1 MVKKNPVCSIFVL
14 VALLFPLRTTCKNVD
29 IDDILDTLGLEG
41 QYGQMA
47 QIDIAT
53 LLSDDATH
61 LKQGL
66 LDHYIGELGVGSVL
80 NNVAKGEKIW
90 TISDFRKA
98 AIQIQETAKKF
109 NRPPVIWGLDSVHG
123 ANYLYNTITTPQP
136 LNLAASFNTSL
147 SYQAGKWASIDTR
160 RAGISWLFSPLL
172 GLSWKPNWSRV
183 YETFGEDPVL
193 VAKMAK
199 AMIEGIQEKD
209 NDNSTLI
216 PSQAAACAKHW
227 VGYSMPHN
235 GHDRAPSWIPIRHLY
250 QYFLPPWKYVID
262 QVDTVMESYT
272 EIDGVPNVANQFTL
286 NHVLRQELG
295 FEGMVVSDYHEI
307 FNLFEWHHT
316 ASNRTN
322 ALKKAIE
329 EGSVDMSM
337 IANEPDDYFNA
348 MESFDQNVG
357 YQARIRT
364 SAERILKLKQK
375 LNMFDEAFRMDEHSE
390 NTTDSVGPSDDDIK
404 AAIDMTVQSIILAE
418 NKNEILPLDLLEPH
432 KVLVTGPTSNSLA
445 YQSGGWTWQWQGVE
459 AGREKEWF
467 SSYGNTVLEAIQEEA
482 LYGNWQV
489 SYSCG
494 VDILGNSCD
503 LEDIDET
510 QGTTGG
516 DILDTIKGWVGKG
529 DGGSNESIK
538 RAMNL
543 AKDMDVIIVCIG
555 EENYAEKPGDIRSL
569 LLPPGQYDLIAGL
582 RHAAPHAKIVT
593 VVSWT

>member
-1 MVKKNPVCSIFVL
+1 MVKKNPFCSIFVL

-29 IDDILDTLGLEG
+29 IDEILDTLGIEG

-209 NDNSTLI
+209 DDNSTLI

-235 GHDRAPSWIPIRHLY
+235 GHDRAPSWIP
-250 QYFLPPWKYVID
+250 
-262 QVDTVMESYT
+262 T
-272 EIDGVPNVANQFTL
+272 
-286 NHVLRQELG
+286 
-295 FEGMVVSDYHEI
+295 
-307 FNLFEWHHT
+307 
-316 ASNRTN
+316 RT
-322 ALKKAIE
+322 
-329 EGSVDMSM
+329 
-337 IANEPDDYFNA
+337 
-348 MESFDQNVG
+348 
-357 YQARIRT
+357 
-364 SAERILKLKQK
+364 
-375 LNMFDEAFRMDEHSE
+375 
-390 NTTDSVGPSDDDIK
+390 
-404 AAIDMTVQSIILAE
+404 
-418 NKNEILPLDLLEPH
+418 
-432 KVLVTGPTSNSLA
+432 
-445 YQSGGWTWQWQGVE
+445 
-459 AGREKEWF
+459 
-467 SSYGNTVLEAIQEEA
+467 
-482 LYGNWQV
+482 
-489 SYSCG
+489 
-494 VDILGNSCD
+494 
-503 LEDIDET
+503 
-510 QGTTGG
+510 
-516 DILDTIKGWVGKG
+516 
-529 DGGSNESIK
+529 
-538 RAMNL
+538 
-543 AKDMDVIIVCIG
+543 
-555 EENYAEKPGDIRSL
+555 
-569 LLPPGQYDLIAGL
+569 
-582 RHAAPHAKIVT
+582 
-593 VVSWT
+593 